1 MIPFAEFP
9 RVVAIGIGA
18 TVVMDLWLLL
28 LKLLD
33 VPTLNFA
40 MVGRW
45 VGNMPKGQWMHD
57 PIAKATPVPGELAL
71 GWTVHYATGVA
82 FAGLLAMVAGPQW
95 MHAPSMAP
103 AVLVG
108 MATVMFPFFVMQ
120 PALGSGVMSLRTKAP
135 VKNSIKSIANHT
147 VFGLG
152 MYVIASAISMWP

>member
-1 MIPFAEFP
+1 MIPFDEIP

-18 TVVMDLWLLL
+18 TVLMDSWVLM
-28 LKLLD
+28 LKFLD
-33 VPTLNFA
+33 VPMLNFA

-45 VGNMPKGQWMHD
+45 VGNMPKGQWVHD
-57 PIAKATPVPGELAL
+57 PIAKAAPVPGELAL

-82 FAGLLAMVAGPQW
+82 FAGLLAMVAGHQW

-108 MATVMFPFFVMQ
+108 MATVVFPFFVMQ
-120 PALGSGVMSLRTKAP
+120 PALGSGVMSSRTKTP
-135 VKNSIKSIANHT
+135 VKNVIKSFANHS

-152 MYVIASAISMWP
+152 MYVAASAISIWA